1 MDYPLGGVEIRGCA
15 FFATV
20 FRELYMQRK
29 INSILESQNL
39 TGGNIPVGAWA
50 YEENTYGV

>member
-1 MDYPLGGVEIRGCA
+1 MDYPLGAVEIRGCA